1 MQPALRL
8 VAFFY
13 EAMTDHP
20 HATVRLPRLT
30 SNPYVRCDRDLRVH
44 PDSQVYW
51 LNVFRESLRT
61 HFECGGLTD
70 PERMVAGVAAMESV
84 LDSILAREGRFDT
97 IDLDLAR
104 QAGLRAANLHDAY
117 AELKRVANEAALE
130 ALPEVLHHLDAAP
143 GVQRWP
149 LIFREMLAGNWFDMG
164 TVELVETW
172 RAAGGDVRHGHQR
185 VPERPWRW
193 DDVEVFSEAVV
204 LDDSPVVMLLD
215 NAGPD
220 TIFGAFSF
228 ARELLRLGREVRLAA
243 NDGPALN
250 DVQVHDLPELI
261 ARATQVD
268 PIFGA
273 LEQGIVNTGS
283 SMPLLDLSNIS
294 AALGSATEDAGL
306 LVFCGMGRGLES
318 NWTASFDL
326 PVLRVASVK
335 NPDVA
340 SLIGANLGDG
350 VVRFDTPTPSTM
362 TPHD

>member
-1 MQPALRL
+1 MQPASRL

-13 EAMTDHP
+13 EAMTYQP

-70 PERMVAGVAAMESV
+70 PVRMAAGVAAMESV
-84 LDSILAREGRFDT
+84 LESILVGKGRFDT
-97 IDLDLAR
+97 IDLDQAR
-104 QAGLRAANLHDAY
+104 QAGLQAAHLPDAY
-117 AELKRVANEAALE
+117 AELKCVANDAALD
-130 ALPEVLHHLDAAP
+130 ALPEVLHRLDAVPAN
-143 GVQRWP
+143 QRWP

-164 TVELVETW
+164 TVELVEAW
-172 RAAGGDVRHGHQR
+172 RAAGGDVRQGHQR

-193 DDVEVFSEAVV
+193 DDVEIFAEAVV
-204 LDDSPVVMLLD
+204 LDDSPVVILLD

-268 PIFGA
+268 NIFGA
-273 LEQGIVNTGS
+273 LEHGIVNTGS

-294 AALGSATEDAGL
+294 EALACASEDAGL

-340 SLIGANLGDG
+340 ELIGANLGDG
-350 VVRFDTPTPSTM
+350 VVRFDMPAPSTIGH
-362 TPHD
+362 HD

>member
-1 MQPALRL
+1 MASR
-8 VAFFY
+8 
-13 EAMTDHP
+13 P

-30 SNPYVRCDRDLRVH
+30 STPYVRCDRDLRAH
-44 PDSQVYW
+44 PSSQVYW
-51 LNVFRESLRT
+51 LDVFRASLRT

-70 PERMVAGVAAMESV
+70 SERIGAGIAAMESV
-84 LDSILAREGRFDT
+84 LESILAREGRFDT

-104 QAGLRAANLHDAY
+104 QVGLRVADLPDAY
-117 AELKRVANEAALE
+117 AELKRVANDAALA

-143 GVQRWP
+143 ADQRWA

-164 TVELVETW
+164 TVELVEAW
-172 RAAGGDVRHGHQR
+172 RAAGGDVRQGHQR

-204 LDDSPVVMLLD
+204 LDHSPVVILLD

-228 ARELLRLGREVRLAA
+228 ARELLRSGREVRLAA

-261 ARATQVD
+261 ARAAQVD
-268 PIFGA
+268 VIFGE

-294 AALGSATEDAGL
+294 VALANATQDAGL

-340 SLIGANLGDG
+340 DLICADVGDG
-350 VVRFDTPTPSTM
+350 IVRFDMPAPSTM
-362 TPHD
+362 GHHD

>member
-8 VAFFY
+8 VACFY
-13 EAMTDHP
+13 EAMTDHL

-61 HFECGGLTD
+61 HYECGGLTD
-70 PERMVAGVAAMESV
+70 SEKRSAGIAAMESV
-84 LDSILAREGRFDT
+84 LESILAREGRFDT

-104 QAGLRAANLHDAY
+104 QAGLRAANLPDAY

-143 GVQRWP
+143 TEQRWA

-164 TVELVETW
+164 TVELVEAW
-172 RAAGGDVRHGHQR
+172 RVAGGDVRQGHQR

-193 DDVEVFSEAVV
+193 DDVEVFSKAVV
-204 LDDSPVVMLLD
+204 LDHSPVVMLLD

-261 ARATQVD
+261 ARAAQVD
-268 PIFGA
+268 SIFCE
-273 LEQGIVNTGS
+273 LEHGLVNTGS
-283 SMPLLDLSNIS
+283 SMPLLDLSNVS
-294 AALGSATEDAGL
+294 VALATATQDAGL

-340 SLIGANLGDG
+340 DLIGADVGDG
-350 VVRFDTPTPSTM
+350 VVRFDMTAPSTIGH
-362 TPHD
+362 HD

>member
-1 MQPALRL
+1 MQPASWL
-8 VAFFY
+8 VAFLIR
-13 EAMTDHP
+13 AMTNQSE
-20 HATVRLPRLT
+20 ANVRLPRLT
-30 SNPYVRCDRDLRVH
+30 SNPYVRCDRDLRAH
-44 PDSQVYW
+44 PASQVYW

-70 PERMVAGVAAMESV
+70 PDRMGAGVAAMESV
-84 LDSILAREGRFDT
+84 LEAILDGEGRFDT

-104 QAGLRAANLHDAY
+104 QAGLHAAELPDAY
-117 AELKRVANEAALE
+117 ADLKSAANDAAFD
-130 ALPEVLHHLDAAP
+130 ALPEVLHRLDAAP
-143 GVQRWP
+143 ADQRWA
-149 LIFREMLAGNWFDMG
+149 LVFREMLAGNWFDMG
-164 TVELVETW
+164 TVELVEAW
-172 RAAGGDVRHGHQR
+172 RAAGGDVLQGHER

-193 DDVEVFSEAVV
+193 DDVEAFVEAVV

-250 DVQVHDLPELI
+250 DVQVHDLRELI
-261 ARATQVD
+261 ARAAQVD
-268 PIFGA
+268 VIFGE

-294 AALGSATEDAGL
+294 VALANATQDAGL

-340 SLIGANLGDG
+340 DLIGANLGDG
-350 VVRFDTPTPSTM
+350 VVRFEMPAPSTIDH
-362 TPHD
+362 HD

>member
-1 MQPALRL
+1 MASR
-8 VAFFY
+8 
-13 EAMTDHP
+13 P

-30 SNPYVRCDRDLRVH
+30 STPYVRCDRDLRAH
-44 PDSQVYW
+44 PSSQVYW

-70 PERMVAGVAAMESV
+70 SERIGAGIAAMESV
-84 LDSILAREGRFDT
+84 LESILAREGRFDT

-104 QAGLRAANLHDAY
+104 QVGLRVADLPDAY
-117 AELKRVANEAALE
+117 AELKRVANDAALA

-143 GVQRWP
+143 ADQRWA

-164 TVELVETW
+164 TVELVEAW
-172 RAAGGDVRHGHQR
+172 RAAGGDVRQGHQR

-204 LDDSPVVMLLD
+204 LDHSPVVILLD

-228 ARELLRLGREVRLAA
+228 ARELLRSGREVRLAA

-261 ARATQVD
+261 ARAAQVD
-268 PIFGA
+268 VIFGE

-294 AALGSATEDAGL
+294 VALANATQDAGL

-340 SLIGANLGDG
+340 DLIGADVGDG
-350 VVRFDTPTPSTM
+350 IVRFDMPAPSTM
-362 TPHD
+362 GHHD